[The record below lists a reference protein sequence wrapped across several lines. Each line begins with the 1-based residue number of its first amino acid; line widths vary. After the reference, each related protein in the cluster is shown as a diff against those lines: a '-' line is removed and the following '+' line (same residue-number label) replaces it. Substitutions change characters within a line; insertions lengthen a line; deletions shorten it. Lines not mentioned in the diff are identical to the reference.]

1 MQRYTRRLLVC
12 ALLVVFASLALL
24 PALVAAQS
32 PITITWW
39 INPWRIRT
47 PDMPADQ
54 APEAED
60 FPQWISERFMEMYPH
75 VTVRFEVVTNTGY
88 EEKLAAA
95 IAAGQPPDLT
105 RPVGNL
111 AQWVQWGIL
120 EPIDD
125 YLTEDDWDDFYDYAL
140 AEGAIGGRHY
150 VWPWNNSNNGMGS
163 AFLANVDVFNDRGI
177 ALPESITPDFWTV
190 DEFVDMAKKLTYSTS
205 GGANPDRF
213 ALALS
218 GQAQDPINIQWP
230 YIFGGSLV
238 DEDARQFT
246 INRPEGV
253 AGLQF
258 MADLIHDH
266 RVAPTGAA
274 GLGIYD
280 VINMFHQGRT
290 ALGYGGPYE
299 IGRIHRYLLSGDL
312 QKGMNVRVLP
322 NPHLPEVGPVAYHTT
337 GGFVVFRQTNAE
349 KRRMV
354 MEFAKLLTSTE
365 TLAML
370 ESLYYLSARES
381 ANQLMYHDLPDIR
394 SEVSTYLDI
403 IARGVRYYGSPTLN
417 LTEANRHMQAMF
429 EAVLSRDKTPQR
441 AADDFVATANRI
453 VFGR

>member
-1 MQRYTRRLLVC
+1 VRRVLVC
-12 ALLVVFASLALL
+12 ALLATFASLAVFAEL
-24 PALVAAQS
+24 AAAQT

-60 FPQWISERFMEMYPH
+60 FPRWISQKFMEMYPN

-95 IAAGQPPDLT
+95 IAAGQPPDIS
-105 RPVGNL
+105 RPVGNV
-111 AQWVQWGIL
+111 AQWVSWGIL
-120 EPIDD
+120 EPIDA
-125 YLTEDDWDDFYDYAL
+125 YLTEEDWNDFYDYAL
-140 AEGAIGGRHY
+140 AEGRVNGRHY
-150 VWPWNNSNNGMGS
+150 IWPWNNSNNGMGS
-163 AFLANVDVFNDRGI
+163 AFLANVDIFNDRGI
-177 ALPESITPDFWTV
+177 ALPEKITPYYWTI
-190 DEFVDMAKKLTYSTS
+190 DEFLTAAQKLTYSTS
-205 GGANPDRF
+205 GGPEPEVY

-218 GQAQDPINIQWP
+218 GQAQDPINIMWP
-230 YIFGGSLV
+230 YIFGGQLV
-238 DEDARQFT
+238 DEEARQFV
-246 INRPEGV
+246 INRPEAV

-258 MADLIHDH
+258 MADLIYKY

-280 VINMFHQGRT
+280 VINMFHQRRT

-312 QKGMNVRVLP
+312 QEGLNVRVLP

-337 GGFVVFRQTNAE
+337 GGFVVFRQPNAE

-354 MEFAKLLTSTE
+354 MEFARLLTSTE

-381 ANQLMYHDLPDIR
+381 ANQLMYHDMPDIR
-394 SEVSTYLDI
+394 SEISTYLDI
-403 IARGVRYYGSPTLN
+403 IAHGVRYYGSPTLN
-417 LTEANRHMQAMF
+417 LTEVDRHMQAMF
-429 EAVLSRDKTPQR
+429 EAVLSGDKTPQQ

-453 VFGR
+453 VFRR